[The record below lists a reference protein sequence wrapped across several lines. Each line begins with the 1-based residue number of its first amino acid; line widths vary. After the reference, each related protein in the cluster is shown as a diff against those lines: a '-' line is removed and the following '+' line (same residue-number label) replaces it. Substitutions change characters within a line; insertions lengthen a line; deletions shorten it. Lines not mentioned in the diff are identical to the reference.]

1 MNHSQYAE
9 SDTSATQQTICGL
22 YRGTI
27 WVPDKYI
34 QLTFSFQPSSGEIF
48 NLKFDLPIPFGMG
61 AAGADTTGGLAK
73 AIGLGGGG
81 GNPLPE

>member
-1 MNHSQYAE
+1 MNH
-9 SDTSATQQTICGL
+9 TNFTQ
-22 YRGTI
+22 
-27 WVPDKYI
+27 VNVFA
-34 QLTFSFQPSSGEIF
+34 LTLPPLAPSSGEIF

>member
-1 MNHSQYAE
+1 MLN
-9 SDTSATQQTICGL
+9 
-22 YRGTI
+22 
-27 WVPDKYI
+27 
-34 QLTFSFQPSSGEIF
+34 LTLAPPSKLSVAFIEALFGYQRCIFRLHLVSIGEIF